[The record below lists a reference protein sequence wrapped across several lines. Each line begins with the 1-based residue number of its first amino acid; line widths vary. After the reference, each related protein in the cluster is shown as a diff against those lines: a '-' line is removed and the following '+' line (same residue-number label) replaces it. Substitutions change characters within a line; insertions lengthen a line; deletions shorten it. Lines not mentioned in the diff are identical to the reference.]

1 MSMQA
6 SRLQRGSVKSNDDL
20 TSTLPRSEVCV
31 TLWPGLPAPS
41 FPIHRLAASLR
52 PVFTALLGKPHE

>member
-41 FPIHRLAASLR
+41 FPHSSSGFQLTPRFYSPSGKAA
-52 PVFTALLGKPHE
+52 